1 VRHAEY
7 QMIVARRQQ
16 LLLTGGQ
23 PPVARIGLALRAMA
37 ITARVEKGGL
47 MAAAV
52 TLIAM
57 SAERGRA
64 AAFDGPE
71 HLDLWPGQGV
81 PVAIDESTARS
92 ADDVSHLP
100 GWPLHPC
107 PFSGDSSC
115 LWNLRTV
122 I

>member
-1 VRHAEY
+1 
-7 QMIVARRQQ
+7 
-16 LLLTGGQ
+16 
-23 PPVARIGLALRAMA
+23 
-37 ITARVEKGGL
+37 

-57 SAERGRA
+57 PTERGRA

-71 HLDLWPGQGV
+71 HFHLWPGQRV
-81 PVAIDESTARS
+81 PVAIDESTAGS
-92 ADDVSHLP
+92 ADNVSHFE

-107 PFSGDSSC
+107 PFSGGSSC
-115 LWNLRTV
+115 LWNSRTV

>member
-1 VRHAEY
+1 G
-7 QMIVARRQQ
+7 RRQQ
-16 LLLTGGQ
+16 LPLTGGQ
-23 PPVARIGLALRAMA
+23 PPVAGVRLALRAMA

-57 SAERGRA
+57 SAERGCT
-64 AAFDGPE
+64 AAFDGPQ
-71 HLDLWPGQGV
+71 HFHLWPGQRV

-92 ADDVSHLP
+92 AHNVSHLE

-115 LWNLRTV
+115 LWNARTM

>member
-1 VRHAEY
+1 
-7 QMIVARRQQ
+7 
-16 LLLTGGQ
+16 
-23 PPVARIGLALRAMA
+23 
-37 ITARVEKGGL
+37 

-64 AAFDGPE
+64 AAFDGLE
-71 HLDLWPGQGV
+71 HFQLRPGQRV
-81 PVAIDESTARS
+81 PVAIDEATAGS
-92 ADDVSHLP
+92 ADNVSHLE

-107 PFSGDSSC
+107 PFSGDSSF
-115 LWNLRTV
+115 LWNSRTV

>member
-1 VRHAEY
+1 
-7 QMIVARRQQ
+7 
-16 LLLTGGQ
+16 
-23 PPVARIGLALRAMA
+23 
-37 ITARVEKGGL
+37 

-57 SAERGRA
+57 PAERGRA

-71 HLDLWPGQGV
+71 HFHLRPGQRV
-81 PVAIDESTARS
+81 PVAIDESPAGST
-92 ADDVSHLP
+92 DHVSHLE
-100 GWPLHPC
+100 GWPPHPC

-115 LWNLRTV
+115 LWNARTV